1 MQNINKEKIVSYSAA
16 NMYSLV
22 ADIEKYPDFV
32 PYCTNSEILT
42 SSDNLVEASIE
53 VSYLGISQL
62 LTTKNTVTPN
72 AKMTMTLV
80 KGPVTSLTG
89 CWSFVDVNGT
99 SSKVSL
105 ELAFEMGNK
114 TLGMLSVGLVD
125 KAASEIMNAFITRAE
140 QLYG

>member
-1 MQNINKEKIVSYSAA
+1 MQNINKEKIVPYSAV

-53 VSYLGISQL
+53 VSYLGMSQL
-62 LTTKNTVTPN
+62 LTTKNTITPN

-80 KGPVTSLTG
+80 KGPVESLIG

-105 ELAFEMGNK
+105 ELAFDMGNK

-125 KAASEIMNAFITRAE
+125 KAASQIMSAFITRAE